1 MIQKRV
7 HPVPLPL
14 IGALLASAV
23 MGACGGSY
31 GGAPPDEY
39 VATSSA
45 IVVAPPDL
53 PVYDQPPCPGDGY
66 LWTPGYW
73 AWDGAYYWVP
83 GAWVEAPEPGY
94 LWTPAW
100 WGWGGSAFVFHK
112 GYWGPHVGFYGGIAY
127 GHGYTGHGYE
137 GGRWDN
143 GHFAYNQSVNNVNT
157 TVVHNVYNTTVVN
170 NTTVINNTNVT
181 RVSYNGGNGGVTASA
196 TAEEEAAAR
205 DRHVSPVAAQTELV
219 RSAKAEP
226 QLRASANQGKPPIAA
241 TPRAGALSQPGV
253 VAAREAGAIHAPPA
267 GAANDARLNTAV
279 HPKELPPAE
288 HGAAPSTGDPKL
300 DQQYQQEQDK
310 LTAQQ
315 NKERADLQTKQD
327 QEHAQIAQQKGDAAK
342 TQQLEQRHQQQ
353 TQVLAQKHNQ
363 QWQQLRA
370 RQAPKGGGHRGE

>member
-1 MIQKRV
+1 MIQRRV
-7 HPVPLPL
+7 PPLPL
-14 IGALLASAV
+14 SLLGALLASAV

-31 GGAPPDEY
+31 GGSPPDGY

-45 IVVAPPDL
+45 ILVAPPDL
-53 PVYDQPPCPGDGY
+53 PVYDQPPCPGDDF

-83 GAWVEAPEPGY
+83 GAWVEAPEPGFF
-94 LWTPAW
+94 WTPAW
-100 WGWGGSAFVFHK
+100 WGWGGTAFVFHE

-127 GHGYTGHGYE
+127 GYGYTGHGYE

-143 GHFAYNQSVNNVNT
+143 GHFVYNQSVNNVNT
-157 TVVHNVYNTTVVN
+157 TIVHNVY

-205 DRHVSPVAAQTELV
+205 DRHVAPVASQTELV
-219 RSAKAEP
+219 RAAKADP
-226 QLRASANQGKPPIAA
+226 QLRASVNQGKPPIAA

-253 VAAREAGAIHAPPA
+253 VPAREGGALHAPPA
-267 GAANDARLNTAV
+267 GAVDEARSNTAV
-279 HPKELPPAE
+279 HPKELPAAG
-288 HGAAPSTGDPKL
+288 HGDAPNTGDPKL
-300 DQQYQQEQDK
+300 DQQYRQEQDK

-315 NKERADLQTKQD
+315 NKERADLQAKQD
-327 QEHAQIAQQKGDAAK
+327 QEHAQMAQQKADAAK

-353 TQVLAQKHNQ
+353 TQALAQRHSQ

-370 RQAPKGGGHRGE
+370 RQAPRGGGHRGE